1 MEEEGKGPLQP
12 ALCRERLGAPRPSPA
27 GRSGGRGDP
36 SLVGAGPSSHCAG
49 GRHRKGLRAAGAQHP
64 PHTAGLT
71 GPLLH
76 QRPGGSEEADNSG
89 SSAFPAIPVPGLGL
103 RRQTGVRKG
112 ARGAGRGQPAGGGLG
127 GGVPFQENPS
137 SCQGPQGS
145 SQSLERVG
153 QEPGGL
159 GHPRAGPGR
168 KSQRRLRDWPRRS
181 GRDPG
186 KPPSRPARSGTRSD
200 PRPPPRHPKEQPRG
214 LRGRIW
220 GRRGMSGAR
229 WPRVGRRDSRSRG
242 ACASADEARGR
253 RAWRTAR
260 TERAGTAS

>member
-127 GGVPFQENPS
+127 GG
-137 SCQGPQGS
+137 GP
-145 SQSLERVG
+145 L
-153 QEPGGL
+153 
-159 GHPRAGPGR
+159 
-168 KSQRRLRDWPRRS
+168 
-181 GRDPG
+181 PG
-186 KPPSRPARSGTRSD
+186 KPLLLPRSPGLKSKFGASRAGARRPGPSASRPRAKEPEAAAGLAQAERTRPGEAALSTRTLRD
-200 PRPPPRHPKEQPRG
+200 TVGPTASAPPPQGAAQGSPGQDLGPAGDERSAVAAGGAAR
-214 LRGRIW
+214 LTFSWRMCFS
-220 GRRGMSGAR
+220 RRS
-229 WPRVGRRDSRSRG
+229 SR
-242 ACASADEARGR
+242 
-253 RAWRTAR
+253 
-260 TERAGTAS
+260 